1 MSDILN
7 DDLTEID
14 NLFGYKPQP
23 KQNPKNGDVSDLL
36 ERMRGGVF
44 QQESGGN
51 YQVKPNARTGAT
63 GGFQVMPENIPVW
76 TKKYLGKSLTRDQF
90 ERDPQAQEAVFTGE
104 MGKYLQKA
112 REKAPDDDTA
122 LRMAAAAWYGGE
134 GAMNRY
140 DDPKRFRPD
149 EPSFREYTTSV
160 LKRSGKPAQP
170 VDLSATDS
178 LFSDSTD
185 DLSDIDNLFG
195 YNPQADTV
203 PMEQKGLMSPADVG
217 KQPVTPTFPS
227 QMPSNLGGSTAQATP
242 PMPERPETLEMQRMA
257 AHDPVS
263 TRAAVLYTP
272 GSPLT
277 PIAKGEVDVPLKDGS
292 ILRANI
298 DKFNQFLQANGPTA
312 YNDLKAGN
320 LDFSSLIGGKAQ
332 PTNDTANKTAV
343 ITRDQNGTEL
353 VASSVETPDAIET
366 EAAMQKAQF
375 PNIPTTT
382 EVVHSNDV
390 VNGRVP
396 LDNQAQRQQ
405 VMSKVALGKDP
416 TEVLLDQQAPLQ
428 PKTPQ
433 FADLRNNSTQNQ
445 ERQYTTGE
453 PRILDDVPDQQQ
465 PSEPQRR
472 VGAIENDDQAVA
484 DTVTVSKGTPQQQA
498 REALAQLAPK
508 YGFDPNEVLK
518 ANPDLNIDSNGEAGK
533 VDVTYGDIRRFTG
546 NSADYDQARA
556 EQRTE
561 MPRLDLSLRRPQR
574 LPDER
579 EAEKALEDRIKE
591 TSYSIQQK
599 ALEHF
604 SNPVNLTPFGVF
616 NAPSIFNDPSD
627 AWVQEEKQRLLK
639 ENDGSYSKAYDAEKD
654 YQEMSAAEFVPR
666 MMFQTAR
673 SFTKNLISGT
683 GKSLIV
689 GSQLLEDSPLNPVN
703 KLLPDDAKIGLR
715 NVGNYADLV
724 TRLVSSRD
732 SATALKEM
740 KWAKGTDDIDKQQA
754 FQALQEFD
762 KAVGDDPVLKGR
774 FFGGLADAGGSAL
787 AFIALGAAM
796 PSLRLGKFAMGRMAL
811 NKGLGRTAAK
821 LAMKAGELPLESA
834 VSGGMQ
840 ALGTGYEEG
849 KNAGL
854 SEADARNY
862 GIMQGLIGTSEMI
875 GAGGELVDA
884 IKTPALRGRLALG
897 ILEAGKKIAKAGAK
911 EAPEEFFQEVFQTSS
926 GNAVLE
932 YLKDNEPDTFQKVK
946 NALNKLPK
954 QVAKAAANEGIIAL
968 VTGGV
973 MGGAG
978 KAAQILSEQGQDVA
992 DSPQEKEPNY
1002 NQSITGDSN
1011 LVEKDQI
1018 KPDAG
1023 LQLNKNPEQASP
1035 VEPISNPETG
1045 LQSNKKPKRLTVKDP
1060 VEPGTVVEVDGR
1072 GEAVIVQDNGKNVVI
1087 DHTPKPGKN
1096 GETTYTGRATVRKD
1110 KVTVTD
1116 EKTPTIQPQSAP
1128 MAEKPLVQ
1136 DQAPDVP
1143 TSSEQITKPAGKTDS
1158 PTATAAEEPQVIATE
1173 SGRKTASQSEE
1184 VAPEPKRPALKVQSI
1199 QLTPREKA
1207 KAEEAAPVHKFSST
1221 QVNLPTPA
1229 ANAVLKT
1236 SKKLIPDAELY
1247 TDPEDA
1253 SYGREET
1260 PHVTVKYGLHT
1271 EDAEEVRKL
1280 LANEKPFKAKLGK
1293 ISIFES
1299 EDKPYDVVKAEIES
1313 PELHRLNKLIA
1324 DNTEVTDTFP
1334 TYVPHVTLAYVKKG
1348 EGAKYVGNK
1357 DLAGREVDMNS
1368 IVFSSKNG
1376 ETVDIPLGVG
1386 NTDTVAETAS
1396 SEVEKPEQ
1404 PAKTPKV
1411 KPMAS
1416 FMADE
1421 TAAKLIRS
1429 IGEEGLDDGPMG
1441 KNLLDEIKNIGKN
1454 YGLSEKE
1461 VEGVV
1466 QRARDNKQRR
1476 DNERKTQDIIVR
1488 EPRRPKGQVA
1498 EGSST
1503 TILTPETGKSYDA
1516 KYVIREASDVF
1527 SSHDPITFQPNADY
1541 DFVNDRHYDK
1551 EEQYQKQVIDR
1562 SKAFKPQ
1569 YFVTDSPTAAD
1580 GPPVIDS
1587 EGNVLGGNSR
1597 TMILKRIYQ
1606 DENSSARTAYI
1617 LALKQKAKQFGV
1629 SPSAIDSIQHPVLV
1643 REISDESIN
1652 KQHAITELNET
1663 STTELTTKEQAV
1675 ADAGKLSDDAVDHI
1689 TAKIEVTGPD
1699 ASLVQALDQHGVS
1712 LVNYLIDEKVF
1723 SPGERNTLLDD
1734 GKITEDGKR
1743 RIERLL
1749 LGKVF
1754 SDLGQMENASP
1765 STRNTIVRIISPLMK
1780 VNADPEWNILPDVQE
1795 GIELLNEAK
1804 AAGQGDHIDTFA
1816 NNRNF
1821 LRPQGWTPQ
1830 AVGIAKTLGSGLRR
1844 ATQQFKQYAE
1854 DMRLAKYGSGA
1865 MFDMGAKSQ
1874 AEAYGDAFGVVPGE
1888 REAVPQKTDEVRD
1901 VEKNVQSTVNPD
1913 NERPVKG
1920 GKYVD
1925 KESGTAIWII
1935 DPQSK
1940 QNNGGITYSHRG
1952 PDATDS
1958 EATGVISPDAFNRR
1972 YKQADQEA
1980 VAEATTK
1987 PPTKPFARDDRRYQ
2001 QLLDVGRREGIEA
2014 VRKVIDEQLGG
2025 EGLEYIN
2032 EIRQQLDKEEAAK
2045 PKETTITHNGLTI
2058 VSDPLSEKAIG
2069 KRLFDL
2075 QAKNIKAVTDDIQ
2088 KWVDRYVNEIP
2099 DGAKDIN
2106 SDNAKLLFDDYLA
2119 DPLANVQAVHEA
2131 SSIVAQFVLEQQL
2144 KALPKGSKVVAMAGG
2159 AASGKTNAAK
2169 DIIANVDLVYDS
2181 VMKNPEKNKNLI
2193 DKVLGYGHELQLVY
2207 VFMDIADAAK
2217 LGMARWVKHKRIVP
2231 IKVFANGH
2239 IAGAK
2244 AFVDSTY
2251 QYALD
2256 KGIEVQLLHNR
2267 FGQSL
2272 VGLSI
2277 DELADLAHTDVERA
2291 EKIVRDASYAE
2302 YESDREKY
2310 FDDRIPDA
2318 LEGGHVEKRD
2328 TNPLTFNAAND
2339 RRNQQGSES
2348 GGKGTRNNAGQ
2359 VKAPA
2364 KDPAKSA
2371 SDLFDEVLTDLYEE
2385 ETKTKPPTDGFDDI
2399 ASIMGFDDPPQMSAL
2414 EKEYPYY
2421 ETKYKQ
2427 LKPAFEKA
2435 LASIEAPDPRAQMD
2449 GFVRKLREKFTLDQV
2464 AQLKPYVVKFIEENP
2479 LQSQADE
2486 SITESDGTTT
2496 NIDQR
2501 SDVSADNVVGE
2512 PKSDRTG
2519 NEDAAGDMASGQ
2531 SDAAL
2536 ADGQKPNADTNASKP
2551 GNKPGPR
2558 SGSKSGT
2565 SKPSD
2570 SDIRD
2575 LAASGTTP
2583 ARSNFRITTELD
2595 FDKFSPKT
2603 RYRKNIDA
2611 LKLLQKLDE
2620 ENRLAT
2626 PEEQSVLAQYVGW
2639 GGLKQVFDP
2648 KNKQFATEYQ
2658 ELKDLLP
2665 ADEYKKARHSVLNA
2679 HFTSKPVV
2687 EAIWNAVDRLG
2698 FRRGSVLEP
2707 SMGSGNFFGLM
2718 PQAMRDDSALT
2729 GVELEPL
2736 TSKIAKHLYP
2746 NALIHGEKGFQEVYI
2761 APGSVDL
2768 AVGNP
2773 PFGDEKLFD
2782 KTSKELSKLRIH
2794 AYFFAKSID
2803 TLRPGG
2809 VLAMVVSKGFMD
2821 SKAPEAIEARE
2832 YIAKRAGLLG
2842 AIRLPNTAFKGNANT
2857 DVVTDIVFLQ
2867 KKGEGVEG
2875 QLADWGD
2882 IAYLED
2888 EKTKQPIPVNR
2899 YFANHPEMMLGT
2911 MTLEGSM
2918 YRANEPTLTPRPD
2931 QDLAADLAEAISKL
2945 PKDVFTNRTEEIT
2958 DRLTNA
2964 EQKSLD
2970 DYKEMRPYNLGVAKD
2985 GSIYQLVTDRNG
2997 ITFEEPIKASDGARD
3012 RIKAMIGIRQT
3023 VRQILAKE
3031 TDTRT
3036 TDEELKPL
3044 RDKLNKLYDRF
3055 YDKYGYINGDTN
3067 KRLFRTD
3074 ADFPLLASLEKDFD
3088 KGVSAAVAKRE
3099 GVEERAATAGKAD
3112 IFTKR
3117 TVSPVKPITSVT
3129 NANDALIAS
3138 LNQRGRLDL
3147 EYMSDLYSKPADEI
3161 IKELGDHVYNDPTK
3175 DAWVTSD
3182 EYLSGDVKTKLEEA
3196 KNKALEDGA
3205 YQRNVEAL
3213 EKVIPADIAP
3223 VDIFVKFGSPWVPQD
3238 VYRKFIEELLDG
3250 EFYGSYSQALGK
3262 FTNVR
3267 ITSRNQTK
3275 NQQTWGTE
3283 KMTATSIAKGLLSN
3297 KFPVVKMIKKDE
3309 NGRPVYNENNDPV
3322 WVTDEEETAAAQG
3335 KAEAILEE
3343 FADWIWKEQ
3352 GRRQTIAA
3360 LYNERFNRRVTRKY
3374 DGSHL
3379 ELPGLSRAMNLR
3391 PHILNFI
3398 YRTLQSGK
3406 ALADHVV
3413 GAGKTPT
3420 AIATAME
3427 MRRLGMA
3434 KKPMFTVPNHLV
3446 EQWGAEFKKF
3456 YPGANVLAATKKD
3469 FEKANRQKLF
3479 AKIATGDWDAVVVA
3493 HSSFTKIKVPKE
3505 VEIDFIQEQI
3515 DEMNA
3520 AIEEARANAGKKDR
3534 SVRDM
3539 EKTIVSLQNKMDRLN
3554 AIERDDML
3562 DFAEM
3567 GVDALFV
3574 DEAHEYKNLFFTTQK
3589 QGVGSLGDPTGSQKA
3604 FDMFMKTQM
3613 VLRKNNDRNLIF
3625 LTGTPVSNSL
3635 SEIFHMQRYLQRE
3648 TLRAHGIN
3656 SFDSWANTFGQ
3667 DTQDWELDASGKF
3680 KQKLRFVKF
3689 SNLPELRQ
3697 LWNEVADTITNK
3709 DIKEAAIARGEKFP
3723 IPKVNHIK
3731 VIAERSPQQAAYI
3744 GIPQPKLDSNG
3755 EPLIDEETGAA
3766 IEDYKPGTIIYRMD
3780 HWKEI
3785 QKNDPKE
3792 NVLRITTNA
3801 RQAGLDIRLID
3812 ENAPDFENGKINR
3825 AVDAIFKEYQD
3836 NDYRKGT
3843 QLVFLDLSTPKS
3855 AKKKAPTTLREG
3867 LEKLGIDPD
3876 SIMTETSVS
3885 RTVDFTKLPP
3895 NITDQQR
3902 ERLYRL
3908 NDLEQEAKKAKRAQD
3923 EDEIRDA
3930 TLEDQEVDID
3940 VALAAKSNFSAYDD
3954 MRDKL
3959 IAKGMKPEQIA
3970 FIHDYNT
3977 DLQKAALFAKVNR
3990 GDIRVLFGSTK
4001 KMGAGTNVQKKLVAL
4016 HNIDAPWKPSDLE
4029 QRNGR
4034 IERQGNEFWDDDFTV
4049 NIYDYATE
4057 KTYDARMW
4065 EINEQKGL
4073 AIDRFKSGEDREVED
4088 ISPESANAAEM
4099 KASATGD
4106 PRILESITLKS
4117 DIKKLDAQKKIF
4129 DRGKHDLES
4138 RIQEYESGTTREQ
4151 LRLGLFDKAIK
4162 LADAN
4167 PITEDTVVTIDGKD
4181 YKLTDISGEKPDA
4194 EQREAAARA
4203 VAKVFLTA
4211 AKLEK
4216 QQALGKFRGFD
4227 LSFETNAAGAGYLT
4241 LSANGQSF
4249 AESSFSSDKVV
4260 APDFT
4265 GVLTRIQNLVAKL
4278 SDLKAQAERDV
4289 QKVKSEYETA
4299 KEQLDKP
4306 FAKAAELETMK
4317 ERHKVL
4323 LEELRAKRTNKPKA
4337 VKVEEPTLKS
4347 GVSTDQTDTPQFKK
4361 WFKDSKVVDESGKPL
4376 VVYHGTG
4383 ADFDIFDTRPRGR
4396 GLFVDGAYFT
4406 RDESRVDNEY
4416 NYGRKVAAYLSIKNP
4431 YYYNQYNVY
4440 DENGRQIPVD
4450 EQRAWME
4457 SQGYDGAIIDDEFVA
4472 FKPEQIKSAIGNN
4485 GNFDENNPSILKSGL
4500 SRKLDTAD
4508 VLESERMTVEEM
4520 KDLAYAPFDD
4530 LIDGRAKVDVVN
4542 GNISANAASH
4552 EIYRRALEYVR
4563 VKAGRTRIGAKQFED
4578 LFTGVF
4584 MRPNEVRDI
4593 ITGLEEKRDEAK
4605 QLGYTPAEV
4614 QVFDDH
4620 INALKE
4626 SAEAGQGTAVIY
4638 ILDRALPH
4646 ELFHRADYMGA
4657 MDKALMQR
4665 HSKSAAKALD
4675 EHRVTSI
4682 LAAKHFAKFNQFSQL
4697 SDSMRRAWIRSE
4709 IPPHLLELSEDQL
4722 REQYGI
4728 TPEMAADYM
4737 LKWFEGY
4744 VEKNGIESLDNF
4756 DKEEINV
4763 QTFLKQVKDEFSQ
4776 PAAVADGTV
4785 GETDES
4791 SPPVERK
4798 PEREKRGNDR
4808 SDGESPSVSLNPGEK
4823 LRRLP
4828 KTMRAAGLD
4837 AIDMAYEV
4845 YGDKTATDDAA
4856 RLLNDYGIE
4865 GSIKLLRDLPAAS
4878 QDAQHAILSF
4888 MLIRTLQDHANEIRA
4903 TDPATAL
4910 KHYELSLT
4918 LAREHAVKATGAGR
4932 FTRIP
4937 SVIGPTIEHLTYAV
4951 QGVIEDKYGEGKTLN
4966 DKEREKWEALGRELE
4981 AAHAKMTG
4989 LQKENRNQKAKI
5001 KRLEEAKEG
5010 KKPKKRS
5017 SSSQKS
5023 RAKLVQLVK
5032 DEKQSTVD
5040 ALRAKLRAR
5049 FNAEPAQMS
5058 AVPNAQF
5065 EQRPVMIEELLKRDA
5080 DLREYIQKENPDA
5093 GREVTE
5099 PVTIGIK
5106 SGGGVVIDGFKR
5118 IAQALSNGQ
5127 MTVLA
5132 YVQANEPSLYSAVAP
5147 DEDFPIDDFAEV
5159 GAMMLTDGLAGPDDY
5174 LPHDFEADMV
5184 AEFGDVVK
5192 PYFTEIYKKA
5202 WAKRNEWLDEIR
5214 YQQTKERIEAK
5225 YNDGNELEDWEI
5237 EEILGEQKAKAK
5249 RRRAIEA
5256 YHRMAAGGKPVNR
5269 NLADLKRIISELAP
5283 DTETAIGAALQA
5295 ERIGA
5300 DEMYARMKE
5309 MGITDGKAQREAIR
5323 NGKEILDQARIEL
5336 QAEKDAIANELLEAE
5351 KDLKTIGDLRWQAR
5365 NEMNKA
5371 QRSVNDEMRRI
5382 KTGEIKYRISQVV
5395 DVTNSM
5401 RTMMA
5406 SFDMSGALRQGG
5418 FFAFAKPELQ
5428 GKAFANMFNTWFS
5441 DKNYGRVIMEI
5452 EANPLFTLAQRSGI
5466 DFAIAGKGEDSSL
5479 MGEELYRG
5487 ESTIEKLPVL
5497 GKPISA
5503 LIVKPSERTYTSFL
5517 DTQRMVVFEALAK
5530 NLMDAGMTFEKNR
5543 PQFEQIG
5550 KFINVATGRGT
5561 VPNSAWGKII
5571 MNLPLFAPRYTL
5583 SRFQLI
5589 NMTLNPV
5596 AYYNMPAGTRAIV
5609 AKNAARF
5616 YGTTMGTLGLIA
5628 LFGSA
5633 LGLSVNFD
5641 DDDDDF
5647 LKITHGNTKYDIFA
5661 GALPVEKMLIKL
5673 IHSAYR
5679 TSLGT
5684 KNRVENEFFWD
5695 TAGAALRF
5703 GRGKLS
5709 PLGSL
5714 TVDALYGK
5722 DYPGNKTELTTEVA
5736 GIPVPGKAIYSRL
5749 IPLTIGDA
5757 IEAYKL
5763 DGGSGV
5769 AKSIPPLW
5777 FGVGVSTYK
5786 PKLER
5791 PETDAEKL
5799 AVKASYWHI
5808 NGESKKTR
5816 EQREI
5821 KNELVARSRRGE
5833 DVTAQVQKGIDEGY
5847 FNDFNKKEIFDAA
5860 KKSLLVDKV
5869 EGLRLEYV
5877 LAVYQIGTPAEK
5889 EVLLPILQGKVKRVK
5904 HELEPGIVKQLEE
5917 IGITKP
5923 VKAKKK

>member
-44 QQESGGN
+44 QQESSGN

-195 YNPQADTV
+195 YNPQAETV

-416 TEVLLDQQAPLQ
+416 TEVLLEQQAPLQ
-428 PKTPQ
+428 AKTPQ

-453 PRILDDVPDQQQ
+453 PRILDDVTDQQQ

-518 ANPDLNIDSNGEAGK
+518 ANPDLNITRNGEAGK

-604 SNPVNLTPFGVF
+604 SNPVNLTPFGAF

-627 AWVQEEKQRLLK
+627 AWVQEEKKRVLK
-639 ENDGSYSKAYDAEKD
+639 EASGSDDPKDWSYSKAWDKEKD

-754 FQALQEFD
+754 FQAMQEFD

-884 IKTPALRGRLALG
+884 IKTPALRGQLALG

-978 KAAQILSEQGQDVA
+978 KAAQILSEQGQESVPIIEGGTLTGTLTPESTPKTPDVGKIPEKSNI
-992 DSPQEKEPNY
+992 SPV
-1002 NQSITGDSN
+1002 DV
-1011 LVEKDQI
+1011 VE
-1018 KPDAG
+1018 KPDAID
-1023 LQLNKNPEQASP
+1023 
-1035 VEPISNPETG
+1035 ISTETAKTKG
-1045 LQSNKKPKRLTVKDP
+1045 NADISGNELSKEPKRLTVKDP

-1072 GEAVIVQDNGKNVVI
+1072 GEAVVVQDNGKNVVI

-1110 KVTVTD
+1110 KITVAEPLIQNTENPINTKSD

-1143 TSSEQITKPAGKTDS
+1143 TSSEQVTKPAGKTDS

-1184 VAPEPKRPALKVQSI
+1184 VAPVSRPPLKVQSI
-1199 QLTPREKA
+1199 QLKPREGNAQTDEKVFAQSLGEKA
-1207 KAEEAAPVHKFSST
+1207 KDSAKTGTVPIEESPIIAKEGKFSGSLEIPRAEMPQISGDDFTEFKDFAKAKGVEIKPEQVQAKTLKPTQRSYNPEHSAQLPEAALDKPLTVSSDNRVLDGHNRLVRLLENGERTVTINRLPLTAEKALSLMKEFPKTTYKLLSQVGKRAENAASSEVEKPAQPKAKLSNT
-1221 QVNLPTPA
+1221 QLQFPKDEIKPFEDFRATIDPADVAPKEDLPTYA
-1229 ANAVLKT
+1229 EDGLK
-1236 SKKLIPDAELY
+1236 ID
-1247 TDPEDA
+1247 
-1253 SYGREET
+1253 
-1260 PHVTVKYGLHT
+1260 PHVTVKYGIKT
-1271 EDAEEVRKL
+1271 NDAADVSNL
-1280 LANEKPFKAKLGK
+1280 FDGEKPITLTLGK
-1293 ISIFES
+1293 TAVFPGAE
-1299 EDKPYDVVKAEIES
+1299 KGPGYDVVIAEVDS
-1313 PELHRLNKLIA
+1313 PDLHRLNAKITDNA
-1324 DNTEVTDTFP
+1324 DVEP
-1334 TYVPHVTLAYVKKG
+1334 SAHPEYKPHVTLAYVKKG
-1348 EGAKYVGNK
+1348 LGEKY
-1357 DLAGREVDMNS
+1357 AGRTDFEGKKYTFD
-1368 IVFSSKNG
+1368 
-1376 ETVDIPLGVG
+1376 GV
-1386 NTDTVAETAS
+1386 T
-1396 SEVEKPEQ
+1396 
-1404 PAKTPKV
+1404 
-1411 KPMAS
+1411 
-1416 FMADE
+1416 
-1421 TAAKLIRS
+1421 
-1429 IGEEGLDDGPMG
+1429 
-1441 KNLLDEIKNIGKN
+1441 
-1454 YGLSEKE
+1454 
-1461 VEGVV
+1461 
-1466 QRARDNKQRR
+1466 
-1476 DNERKTQDIIVR
+1476 
-1488 EPRRPKGQVA
+1488 
-1498 EGSST
+1498 
-1503 TILTPETGKSYDA
+1503 
-1516 KYVIREASDVF
+1516 
-1527 SSHDPITFQPNADY
+1527 
-1541 DFVNDRHYDK
+1541 
-1551 EEQYQKQVIDR
+1551 
-1562 SKAFKPQ
+1562 
-1569 YFVTDSPTAAD
+1569 
-1580 GPPVIDS
+1580 
-1587 EGNVLGGNSR
+1587 
-1597 TMILKRIYQ
+1597 
-1606 DENSSARTAYI
+1606 
-1617 LALKQKAKQFGV
+1617 
-1629 SPSAIDSIQHPVLV
+1629 
-1643 REISDESIN
+1643 
-1652 KQHAITELNET
+1652 
-1663 STTELTTKEQAV
+1663 
-1675 ADAGKLSDDAVDHI
+1675 
-1689 TAKIEVTGPD
+1689 
-1699 ASLVQALDQHGVS
+1699 
-1712 LVNYLIDEKVF
+1712 F
-1723 SPGERNTLLDD
+1723 SPAD
-1734 GKITEDGKR
+1734 KS
-1743 RIERLL
+1743 
-1749 LGKVF
+1749 GKV
-1754 SDLGQMENASP
+1754 
-1765 STRNTIVRIISPLMK
+1765 
-1780 VNADPEWNILPDVQE
+1780 NI
-1795 GIELLNEAK
+1795 
-1804 AAGQGDHIDTFA
+1804 
-1816 NNRNF
+1816 
-1821 LRPQGWTPQ
+1821 
-1830 AVGIAKTLGSGLRR
+1830 
-1844 ATQQFKQYAE
+1844 
-1854 DMRLAKYGSGA
+1854 
-1865 MFDMGAKSQ
+1865 
-1874 AEAYGDAFGVVPGE
+1874 
-1888 REAVPQKTDEVRD
+1888 
-1901 VEKNVQSTVNPD
+1901 
-1913 NERPVKG
+1913 
-1920 GKYVD
+1920 
-1925 KESGTAIWII
+1925 
-1935 DPQSK
+1935 
-1940 QNNGGITYSHRG
+1940 
-1952 PDATDS
+1952 
-1958 EATGVISPDAFNRR
+1958 
-1972 YKQADQEA
+1972 
-1980 VAEATTK
+1980 
-1987 PPTKPFARDDRRYQ
+1987 PF
-2001 QLLDVGRREGIEA
+2001 
-2014 VRKVIDEQLGG
+2014 RKGG
-2025 EGLEYIN
+2025 EGLNRNNQDIIN
-2032 EIRQQLDKEEAAK
+2032 PIDTKAPQAEKVKQLRALIEENRPVVEGIAKKLADLGFSHTEIGPNNEKKAEAILGKANRPEIKAKKPWFDVEHIRDAYRFRAGFNSIEDLPKMAQVIKDAGVEFIKTDTEKFLKPGPWGWRPVALDLKMPNGQLVEFYASFPKMIDAQYSTDENHPVNNHDLFEKWRNATPEEIDAKFAEFVDDQEASKKRYQEAFDQTVADLGLTDPAALTASFTKAVRSLSSVTSAKSSSNSEAVATPRAQEEPSGERLIGTASTPKSLEPGITTAESSDRPTATNIKTPSKPSIPPTEPVKQEASLSASDKKRIAAIDKELLGLSGAMTNLLDAGFGVGEVMAEMKALREEKDKILGKGEPVDIPTAPPAK
-2045 PKETTITHNGLTI
+2045 PTTIK
-2058 VSDPLSEKAIG
+2058 E
-2069 KRLFDL
+2069 
-2075 QAKNIKAVTDDIQ
+2075 
-2088 KWVDRYVNEIP
+2088 
-2099 DGAKDIN
+2099 
-2106 SDNAKLLFDDYLA
+2106 
-2119 DPLANVQAVHEA
+2119 
-2131 SSIVAQFVLEQQL
+2131 
-2144 KALPKGSKVVAMAGG
+2144 
-2159 AASGKTNAAK
+2159 
-2169 DIIANVDLVYDS
+2169 
-2181 VMKNPEKNKNLI
+2181 
-2193 DKVLGYGHELQLVY
+2193 
-2207 VFMDIADAAK
+2207 IADASPNISIVKPANQK
-2217 LGMARWVKHKRIVP
+2217 AQSDKKPAAPVLSENEIQDAALDIISELYDETPVKHNDKNNKIS
-2231 IKVFANGH
+2231 
-2239 IAGAK
+2239 
-2244 AFVDSTY
+2244 D
-2251 QYALD
+2251 AL
-2256 KGIEVQLLHNR
+2256 
-2267 FGQSL
+2267 S
-2272 VGLSI
+2272 GLSDI
-2277 DELADLAHTDVERA
+2277 FGDDITLKSAISTRPEFDED
-2291 EKIVRDASYAE
+2291 
-2302 YESDREKY
+2302 KY
-2310 FDDRIPDA
+2310 
-2318 LEGGHVEKRD
+2318 
-2328 TNPLTFNAAND
+2328 
-2339 RRNQQGSES
+2339 
-2348 GGKGTRNNAGQ
+2348 
-2359 VKAPA
+2359 
-2364 KDPAKSA
+2364 AKS
-2371 SDLFDEVLTDLYEE
+2371 
-2385 ETKTKPPTDGFDDI
+2385 
-2399 ASIMGFDDPPQMSAL
+2399 
-2414 EKEYPYY
+2414 
-2421 ETKYKQ
+2421 
-2427 LKPAFEKA
+2427 KA
-2435 LASIEAPDPRAQMD
+2435 LLDTIVTEIGNLSGDVHNDLMAIITTLKQDH
-2449 GFVRKLREKFTLDQV
+2449 KLSREG
-2464 AQLKPYVVKFIEENP
+2464 VVKLVPYIARFLSDQQKA
-2479 LQSQADE
+2479 LQSAADE
-2486 SITESDGTTT
+2486 SIKEVEDGSKRPNQTSETPETTGEISDSPRSESPELLENADSGLSQEPGASSTEPGT
-2496 NIDQR
+2496 DQTGSVL
-2501 SDVSADNVVGE
+2501 SDVQRPDRPGDE
-2512 PKSDRTG
+2512 PAGSETDGGKSD
-2519 NEDAAGDMASGQ
+2519 D
-2531 SDAAL
+2531 L
-2536 ADGQKPNADTNASKP
+2536 PASKP
-2551 GNKPGPR
+2551 GKR
-2558 SGSKSGT
+2558 KSGK
-2565 SKPSD
+2565 SKTGD
-2570 SDIRD
+2570 AGRVV
-2575 LAASGTTP
+2575 GTTGNYYVNDIESF
-2583 ARSNFRITTELD
+2583 AAGGLKTKFRNNVAAIETL
-2595 FDKFSPKT
+2595 
-2603 RYRKNIDA
+2603 RKIQA
-2611 LKLLQKLDE
+2611 E
-2620 ENRLAT
+2620 GRATAT
-2626 PEEQSVLAQYVGW
+2626 PEEQATLAKYIGW
-2639 GGLKQVFDP
+2639 G
-2648 KNKQFATEYQ
+2648 QFPALFNTYNDKGEMWAKEREQ
-2658 ELKDLLP
+2658 LLSLISKEEFES
-2665 ADEYKKARHSVLNA
+2665 ASASTKNA
-2679 HFTSKPVV
+2679 HYTAPQVV
-2687 EAIWNAVDRLG
+2687 RTVWDIVERLG
-2698 FRRGSVLEP
+2698 FKGGNVLET
-2707 SMGSGNFFGLM
+2707 SLGIGNFLYLM
-2718 PQAMRDDSALT
+2718 PNTLRGTSRVTGIELDTLT
-2729 GVELEPL
+2729 AQ
-2736 TSKIAKHLYP
+2736 IAKLLFPSYDIRQMGYQEFRP
-2746 NALIHGEKGFQEVYI
+2746 PKGFY
-2761 APGSVDL
+2761 DL
-2768 AVGNP
+2768 AISNV
-2773 PFGDEKLFD
+2773 PFGSYQVND
-2782 KTSKELSKLRIH
+2782 SKMPHFLKNRIH
-2794 AYFFAKSID
+2794 NYFFAKAVEDVRPGGLVAFITSTGTMSSEDVLKHLAGKADLVTAIRFPADTFLKEAGTSVVTDLVILRVKNPRAAQLALDDVNMYEKIVEDD
-2803 TLRPGG
+2803 TLRIKDINAQIKELPKEDDGRGKLQLQLANLELHRQEVADKLAAARKRLEEAERFAKSNWTDMTTVADPGG
-2809 VLAMVVSKGFMD
+2809 G
-2821 SKAPEAIEARE
+2821 EAIPINKYYVENPKNLLGELNRSGTMYRGDSVNLSRTPDFEDKLAAAIAKMPKDVVLERESELAEQPKLEAAPDSMRQGSLAVKDGKIVSREGSFLVERPMPQKQIKNVIQVLKVRDALNATAEAERTGRKADAEELRKELNAEYDAYVKEFGTLHENRKAFEVDPDHYRLLALENYDKKTRKVTGKADVFTKPTVSALERATKATTYSDALNIVLNQSGFVDVKEIGSLMGVNPDEAGAELLKQGLAYNDPRDGWTVKDLYLSGEVRRKLREARE
-2832 YIAKRAGLLG
+2832 AAILDPEFEPNVAALEAVQPEDLPYRKIEPTIGAAWIPAEDIKQFMADAMTEAGQDADPSDFEVVKLATGDWIVNIKREALRKSAVSTNVLGTEDRNFSDIIAASIRDTPITIRRSSGTGANKTSYVDRKASSNANRKVKDIRTKFKRWVWADDARRERLHRAFNDTYNDTIETKWNGDHMTFPGMNPLWVPRLYSHIKHAVYRLVTQGRLLAAHEVGTGKTNVMIASAMELRRLKLAKKPAIVCLNANVEQVAETARELYPG
-2842 AIRLPNTAFKGNANT
+2842 ARVLAAFQGMDAETRKQTSTRIMSGDWDIVVLTHENLGKIPMSKARQMAFINEELQYLRDQVRAAEEASEEESSSSYYSRRKSKKSDNRVVKALEAKIANREAKLKELFDKPKDDAITFEETGIDFLMVDEAHAFKNLDIYTTREGTKGIPSSDAQRAMNMFLLTRYLTETHNNRGVAFFTGTPISNTTAEAFNMMRYLMYNDLKARGIHHFDSWAANYGENMT
-2857 DVVTDIVFLQ
+2857 VQEMTATGEYKAVSAFRRFKNLETLSSLMQTVMDVVWADDVGDIVRPKRVDKIIATPMSDAQKAYQLQ
-2867 KKGEGVEG
+2867 LVARAEALKTMTQAERKEKG
-2875 QLADWGD
+2875 ADNW
-2882 IAYLED
+2882 LS
-2888 EKTKQPIPVNR
+2888 
-2899 YFANHPEMMLGT
+2899 LGT
-2911 MTLEGSM
+2911 DAKKMAIDMRLVDPYATDDPNSKTNVMVNKILELHKQRPDQVQLIFSDVGVNGTKVNPKFSL
-2918 YRANEPTLTPRPD
+2918 YKDIIDKLVDGGIPRNKIIDFSKFTSGKKANEEEDTGDSPGKEEAMRRLNAGEALIAIGSSQKLGTGVNVQKNVMAMHKLDVKQRPD
-2931 QDLAADLAEAISKL
+2931 QDEQETGRGHRGGNSNSEVELYRYTTQDSFDMHFYDRLQQKKGFIDQLLRGDVAGEFIDSIDDSLDYNTVVAVTASNPLIKERIDVIKELRELEDDYEGFQENNLRLRDRLARTKRSIQSLERDLQDLIEDREAAVKQKDNKTVTIDGYGDFEIEPIAEVRAREAEADEIRKDVIFGWGEIKTDQDEKDVREETARRLDALKPLNFEKAAKAITNRMRQIKSSFNNYNERSRVLYRNDGRVDLGTMFGFPLVARFQPVKDSQEVTSKVMLELPSGPAEIRLTSPIRAALDILHFTRNQKNERYQKDIDRLNAEIPRLEAGGKETFDQLPKLEELRKKLTRIEIELGGENIVPEGYQSVEARMKDLADPDQMKDLIEKEEPELMIGSIGEAGKFVTNGNFVIFGDKLPEATEPVRERSLDGVLRNFKVGRDLLAKEKNNPAAFIHPVVVETDTDKMIFDDKRQVPVARVAQLLQAYPDAEFLPLFPNSATRTVYVINDGELVGAFSMDAQPAVVGEDLIPAIRKAKFMAEGKRDRKMKPFKPLAEAIENSK
-2945 PKDVFTNRTEEIT
+2945 
-2958 DRLTNA
+2958 A
-2964 EQKSLD
+2964 ET
-2970 DYKEMRPYNLGVAKD
+2970 A
-2985 GSIYQLVTDRNG
+2985 
-2997 ITFEEPIKASDGARD
+2997 AS
-3012 RIKAMIGIRQT
+3012 AMT
-3023 VRQILAKE
+3023 
-3031 TDTRT
+3031 
-3036 TDEELKPL
+3036 
-3044 RDKLNKLYDRF
+3044 
-3055 YDKYGYINGDTN
+3055 
-3067 KRLFRTD
+3067 
-3074 ADFPLLASLEKDFD
+3074 
-3088 KGVSAAVAKRE
+3088 AAVA
-3099 GVEERAATAGKAD
+3099 
-3112 IFTKR
+3112 
-3117 TVSPVKPITSVT
+3117 
-3129 NANDALIAS
+3129 
-3138 LNQRGRLDL
+3138 
-3147 EYMSDLYSKPADEI
+3147 
-3161 IKELGDHVYNDPTK
+3161 
-3175 DAWVTSD
+3175 
-3182 EYLSGDVKTKLEEA
+3182 
-3196 KNKALEDGA
+3196 
-3205 YQRNVEAL
+3205 
-3213 EKVIPADIAP
+3213 
-3223 VDIFVKFGSPWVPQD
+3223 
-3238 VYRKFIEELLDG
+3238 
-3250 EFYGSYSQALGK
+3250 
-3262 FTNVR
+3262 
-3267 ITSRNQTK
+3267 
-3275 NQQTWGTE
+3275 
-3283 KMTATSIAKGLLSN
+3283 
-3297 KFPVVKMIKKDE
+3297 
-3309 NGRPVYNENNDPV
+3309 
-3322 WVTDEEETAAAQG
+3322 
-3335 KAEAILEE
+3335 
-3343 FADWIWKEQ
+3343 
-3352 GRRQTIAA
+3352 
-3360 LYNERFNRRVTRKY
+3360 NR
-3374 DGSHL
+3374 
-3379 ELPGLSRAMNLR
+3379 
-3391 PHILNFI
+3391 
-3398 YRTLQSGK
+3398 
-3406 ALADHVV
+3406 
-3413 GAGKTPT
+3413 
-3420 AIATAME
+3420 
-3427 MRRLGMA
+3427 
-3434 KKPMFTVPNHLV
+3434 
-3446 EQWGAEFKKF
+3446 
-3456 YPGANVLAATKKD
+3456 
-3469 FEKANRQKLF
+3469 
-3479 AKIATGDWDAVVVA
+3479 
-3493 HSSFTKIKVPKE
+3493 
-3505 VEIDFIQEQI
+3505 
-3515 DEMNA
+3515 
-3520 AIEEARANAGKKDR
+3520 
-3534 SVRDM
+3534 
-3539 EKTIVSLQNKMDRLN
+3539 
-3554 AIERDDML
+3554 
-3562 DFAEM
+3562 
-3567 GVDALFV
+3567 
-3574 DEAHEYKNLFFTTQK
+3574 
-3589 QGVGSLGDPTGSQKA
+3589 
-3604 FDMFMKTQM
+3604 
-3613 VLRKNNDRNLIF
+3613 
-3625 LTGTPVSNSL
+3625 
-3635 SEIFHMQRYLQRE
+3635 
-3648 TLRAHGIN
+3648 
-3656 SFDSWANTFGQ
+3656 
-3667 DTQDWELDASGKF
+3667 
-3680 KQKLRFVKF
+3680 
-3689 SNLPELRQ
+3689 
-3697 LWNEVADTITNK
+3697 
-3709 DIKEAAIARGEKFP
+3709 
-3723 IPKVNHIK
+3723 
-3731 VIAERSPQQAAYI
+3731 
-3744 GIPQPKLDSNG
+3744 
-3755 EPLIDEETGAA
+3755 
-3766 IEDYKPGTIIYRMD
+3766 
-3780 HWKEI
+3780 
-3785 QKNDPKE
+3785 
-3792 NVLRITTNA
+3792 
-3801 RQAGLDIRLID
+3801 
-3812 ENAPDFENGKINR
+3812 
-3825 AVDAIFKEYQD
+3825 
-3836 NDYRKGT
+3836 
-3843 QLVFLDLSTPKS
+3843 
-3855 AKKKAPTTLREG
+3855 
-3867 LEKLGIDPD
+3867 
-3876 SIMTETSVS
+3876 
-3885 RTVDFTKLPP
+3885 
-3895 NITDQQR
+3895 
-3902 ERLYRL
+3902 
-3908 NDLEQEAKKAKRAQD
+3908 
-3923 EDEIRDA
+3923 
-3930 TLEDQEVDID
+3930 
-3940 VALAAKSNFSAYDD
+3940 
-3954 MRDKL
+3954 
-3959 IAKGMKPEQIA
+3959 
-3970 FIHDYNT
+3970 
-3977 DLQKAALFAKVNR
+3977 
-3990 GDIRVLFGSTK
+3990 
-4001 KMGAGTNVQKKLVAL
+4001 
-4016 HNIDAPWKPSDLE
+4016 
-4029 QRNGR
+4029 
-4034 IERQGNEFWDDDFTV
+4034 
-4049 NIYDYATE
+4049 
-4057 KTYDARMW
+4057 
-4065 EINEQKGL
+4065 
-4073 AIDRFKSGEDREVED
+4073 
-4088 ISPESANAAEM
+4088 
-4099 KASATGD
+4099 
-4106 PRILESITLKS
+4106 
-4117 DIKKLDAQKKIF
+4117 
-4129 DRGKHDLES
+4129 
-4138 RIQEYESGTTREQ
+4138 TTRQ
-4151 LRLGLFDKAIK
+4151 
-4162 LADAN
+4162 
-4167 PITEDTVVTIDGKD
+4167 
-4181 YKLTDISGEKPDA
+4181 
-4194 EQREAAARA
+4194 
-4203 VAKVFLTA
+4203 
-4211 AKLEK
+4211 
-4216 QQALGKFRGFD
+4216 
-4227 LSFETNAAGAGYLT
+4227 
-4241 LSANGQSF
+4241 
-4249 AESSFSSDKVV
+4249 
-4260 APDFT
+4260 
-4265 GVLTRIQNLVAKL
+4265 
-4278 SDLKAQAERDV
+4278 
-4289 QKVKSEYETA
+4289 
-4299 KEQLDKP
+4299 
-4306 FAKAAELETMK
+4306 
-4317 ERHKVL
+4317 
-4323 LEELRAKRTNKPKA
+4323 
-4337 VKVEEPTLKS
+4337 VEEPTLKS
-4347 GVSTDQTDTPQFKK
+4347 GVSTDQTETESFKK
-4361 WFKDSKVVDESGKPL
+4361 WFKDGGFRDENSRPAVL
-4376 VVYHGTG
+4376 YHGTD
-4383 ADFDIFDTRPRGR
+4383 ATFDDFKLGE
-4396 GLFVDGAYFT
+4396 DG
-4406 RDESRVDNEY
+4406 
-4416 NYGRKVAAYLSIKNP
+4416 KIYLTDSTQKASLYAGVSPNDKPGIDRLISGG
-4431 YYYNQYNVY
+4431 NV
-4440 DENGRQIPVD
+4440 IPVFARNVKQVD
-4450 EQRAWME
+4450 RGIYVVT
-4457 SQGYDGAIIDDEFVA
+4457 STSD
-4472 FKPEQIKSAIGNN
+4472 IKSAIGNN
-4485 GNFDENNPSILKSGL
+4485 GNFDENDPNILKSGL

-4530 LIDGRAKVDVVN
+4530 LIDGRAKVDVIN

-4665 HSKSAAKALD
+4665 HSKGAAKALD

-4951 QGVIEDKYGEGKTLN
+4951 QGVIEDKYGEGRTLN
-4966 DKEREKWEALGRELE
+4966 DSEREKWEALGRELE

-5010 KKPKKRS
+5010 KKPKRRS

-5295 ERIGA
+5295 ERLGA

-5382 KTGEIKYRISQVV
+5382 KTGEFWYRTGQVI

-5497 GKPISA
+5497 GKPISE
-5503 LIVKPSERTYTSFL
+5503 LIIKPSERTYTSFL
-5517 DTQRMVVFEALAK
+5517 DTQRMSVFEGLAK

-5616 YGTTMGTLGLIA
+5616 YGTTMGTLGFIA

-5679 TSLGT
+5679 TSLSTGDRLP
-5684 KNRVENEFFWD
+5684 KEFASD
-5695 TAGAALRF
+5695 TWNALLRF

-5714 TVDALYGK
+5714 AVDALSGK
-5722 DYPGNKTELTTEVA
+5722 DYTGNKTELTTNV
-5736 GIPVPGKAIYSRL
+5736 GGVPLPGKAIYSRL

-5757 IEAYKL
+5757 VEAYKL
-5763 DGGSGV
+5763 DGGVGI
-5769 AKSIPPLW
+5769 AKSAPPLW

-5786 PKLER
+5786 PRLER
-5791 PETDAEKL
+5791 PETEAEKL
-5799 AVKASYWHI
+5799 AVKAAGWDF
-5808 NGESKKTR
+5808 NGESKLNK
-5816 EQREI
+5816 EQREL

-5833 DVTAQVQKGIDEGY
+5833 DVSAEIEKGIADGY
-5847 FNDFNKKEIFDAA
+5847 FTKRHKDEILSAA

-5869 EGLRLEYV
+5869 ESLRVEYV
-5877 LAVYQIGTPAEK
+5877 EQIYNLATPAEK
-5889 EVLLPILQGKVKRVK
+5889 EILLPILKKKLNNVKR
-5904 HELEPGIVKQLEE
+5904 ELDPAVLKRLEE
-5917 IGITKP
+5917 IGVTKET
-5923 VKAKKK
+5923 KGKNR

>member
-23 KQNPKNGDVSDLL
+23 KPAQSPKDVSDLL

-63 GGFQVMPENIPVW
+63 GGFQVMPDNIPSW
-76 TKKYLGKSLTRDQF
+76 TEKHYGRRLTRDEF
-90 ERDPQAQEAVFTGE
+90 ERNPKAQDAVFTGE

-134 GAMNRY
+134 KAMNRY

-160 LKRSGKPAQP
+160 LKRSGKPSPP
-170 VDLSATDS
+170 VDLSATDQ
-178 LFSDSTD
+178 LFDSGATD
-185 DLSDIDNLFG
+185 DLTDIDNLFG
-195 YNPQADTV
+195 YNPQAETV

-217 KQPVTPTFPS
+217 RQPVSPTIPS
-227 QMPSNLGGSTAQATP
+227 QMPSNLAGSTAQATP

-298 DKFNQFLQANGPTA
+298 EKFNQFLQANGPSA

-343 ITRDQNGTEL
+343 ITRDQNGIEL

-396 LDNQAQRQQ
+396 LDNQEQRQQ
-405 VMSKVALGKDP
+405 VMYKAGLGKDP
-416 TEVLLDQQAPLQ
+416 SEVLLDQQAPTQ
-428 PKTPQ
+428 AKTPQ
-433 FADLRNNSTQNQ
+433 FADLRNNSSQNQ

-453 PRILDDVPDQQQ
+453 PRVLDDEQPVADQ
-465 PSEPQRR
+465 RKI
-472 VGAIENDDQAVA
+472 GAVENDDQAVA
-484 DTVTVSKGTPQQQA
+484 ETITVSKGTPQQQA
-498 REALAQLAPK
+498 REALTQLSAK
-508 YGFDPNEVLK
+508 YGFDPEAVLA
-518 ANPDLNIDSNGEAGK
+518 ANKDLRITRNGEAGN

-546 NSADYDQARA
+546 NSTDYDQARA

-561 MPRLDLSLRRPQR
+561 QPRLDLSLRRPQR
-574 LPDER
+574 IPDEK

-604 SNPVNLTPFGVF
+604 SNPINLTPLGVF
-616 NAPSIFNDPSD
+616 NAPSMFNDPSD
-627 AWVQEEKQRLLK
+627 EWVQQEKKRLLA
-639 ENDGSYSKAYDAEKD
+639 ENDNSYSKAYDAEKD
-654 YQEMSAAEFVPR
+654 YQEMSAPEFTAR
-666 MMFQTAR
+666 MVGQTAR
-673 SFTKNLISGT
+673 SFTKNLIGGT
-683 GKSLIV
+683 AKSLIV
-689 GSQLLEDSPLNPVN
+689 GSQMLEDSYLNPVN

-715 NVGNYADLV
+715 NVGNYADFV

-732 SATALKEM
+732 AATALKET

-754 FQALQEFD
+754 FQATQEFD
-762 KAVGDDPVLKGR
+762 KAIGDDPVLKGR
-774 FFGGLADAGGSAL
+774 FFGGLADATGSAL

-796 PSLRLGKFAMGRMAL
+796 PSMRLGSFALGRAAL
-811 NKGLGRTAAK
+811 RKGLGETAAK
-821 LAMKAGELPLESA
+821 LAMKAGELPLESGI
-834 VSGGMQ
+834 SGGMQ
-840 ALGTGYEEG
+840 ALGSGYEEG
-849 KNAGL
+849 KNNGL
-854 SEADARNY
+854 SEADAQTY
-862 GIMQGLIGTSEMI
+862 GVMQGLIGTSEMI
-875 GAGGELVDA
+875 GAGGEIADL
-884 IKTPALRGRLALG
+884 IKNPALRGRFAVAL
-897 ILEAGKKIAKAGAK
+897 LEAGKKVAKSAK
-911 EAPEEFFQEVFQTSS
+911 EEATEEFFQEVFQTSS

-932 YLKDNEPDTFQKVK
+932 YLKDNEPSTFEKVK
-946 NALNKLPK
+946 NALNRLPK
-954 QVAKAAANEGIIAL
+954 QIAKAASNEGIIAL
-968 VTGGV
+968 ATGGM
-973 MGGAG
+973 MGGVG
-978 KAAQILSEQGQDVA
+978 KAGQILSEAKTGQFSAPEMTDKTDLNSNSSEIEGIKTDVFAKPQNVDISEPNVDVA
-992 DSPQEKEPNY
+992 D
-1002 NQSITGDSN
+1002 T
-1011 LVEKDQI
+1011 
-1018 KPDAG
+1018 
-1023 LQLNKNPEQASP
+1023 
-1035 VEPISNPETG
+1035 
-1045 LQSNKKPKRLTVKDP
+1045 PKRLTVKDA
-1060 VEPGTVVEVDGR
+1060 VEPGTPVTVDGR

-1116 EKTPTIQPQSAP
+1116 EKTPTIQSQSAP
-1128 MAEKPLVQ
+1128 VAEKPLVQ

-1143 TSSEQITKPAGKTDS
+1143 PSSEQVTKPAGKTDS

-1184 VAPEPKRPALKVQSI
+1184 VAPEPKRPFGKVQSI
-1199 QLTPREKA
+1199 QLAPRKGDAQSDEKVFAQSLDEKEKDTAKNVPIEDNPIIAKEGKFSGSLEIPRAEMPQISGDDFTEFKNFAKEKGVEIKPEQVQAKTLKPTQRSYNPEHSASLPEEALDKPLTVSSDNRVLDGHNRLVRLLENGERTVTINRLPLTAEKA
-1207 KAEEAAPVHKFSST
+1207 LSLMKEFPKT
-1221 QVNLPTPA
+1221 TYKLLNQVGNGKHAIDVTPA
-1229 ANAVLKT
+1229 SN
-1236 SKKLIPDAELY
+1236 
-1247 TDPEDA
+1247 
-1253 SYGREET
+1253 
-1260 PHVTVKYGLHT
+1260 
-1271 EDAEEVRKL
+1271 
-1280 LANEKPFKAKLGK
+1280 
-1293 ISIFES
+1293 
-1299 EDKPYDVVKAEIES
+1299 
-1313 PELHRLNKLIA
+1313 
-1324 DNTEVTDTFP
+1324 
-1334 TYVPHVTLAYVKKG
+1334 
-1348 EGAKYVGNK
+1348 
-1357 DLAGREVDMNS
+1357 
-1368 IVFSSKNG
+1368 
-1376 ETVDIPLGVG
+1376 
-1386 NTDTVAETAS
+1386 
-1396 SEVEKPEQ
+1396 EVEKPA
-1404 PAKTPKV
+1404 PVKSVPLVPKV
-1411 KPMAS
+1411 KPLAS
-1416 FMADE
+1416 FMAD
-1421 TAAKLIRS
+1421 TDVAKAIKS
-1429 IGEEGLDDGPMG
+1429 IGTDDEAKALDF
-1441 KNLLDEIKNIGKN
+1441 IKATGTQ
-1454 YGLSEKE
+1454 YGVSEKE

-1466 QRARDNKQRR
+1466 NRARENKQRR

-2328 TNPLTFNAAND
+2328 TNPLTFDAAND
-2339 RRNQQGSES
+2339 RRDQQGSES
-2348 GGKGTRNNAGQ
+2348 RGSRTRNKPEQ
-2359 VKAPA
+2359 IKAA
-2364 KDPAKSA
+2364 PAKSA
-2371 SDLFDEVLTDLYEE
+2371 SDLFDEVLTDLYAE
-2385 ETKTKPPTDGFDDI
+2385 ETKNTPETDGFDDI
-2399 ASIMGFDDPPQMSAL
+2399 ASIMGFDPPQMSAL

-2435 LASIEAPDPRAQMD
+2435 LASIEAPDARAQMD

-2479 LQSQADE
+2479 LQSQADG
-2486 SITESDGTTT
+2486 SITETDGTIT
-2496 NIDQR
+2496 D
-2501 SDVSADNVVGE
+2501 SDKRNDLRQDNVVGE
-2512 PKSDRTG
+2512 QPADRTG
-2519 NEDAAGDMASGQ
+2519 DENAAGDMAGGQ
-2531 SDAAL
+2531 SDAAVT
-2536 ADGQKPNADTNASKP
+2536 DGPRSNTSTETPKP

-2583 ARSNFRITTELD
+2583 ARSNFRITNELD

-2611 LKLLQKLDE
+2611 IKLLQKLDE

-2648 KNKQFATEYQ
+2648 NNKQFAAEYQ
-2658 ELKDLLP
+2658 ELKELLP
-2665 ADEYKKARHSVLNA
+2665 ADEYAKARHSVLNA
-2679 HFTSKPVV
+2679 HFTSKTVV
-2687 EAIWNAVDRLG
+2687 DAIWNAVDRLG
-2698 FRRGSVLEP
+2698 FAHGTVLEP

-2718 PQAMRDDSALT
+2718 PQWMRDHSALN

-2736 TSKIAKHLYP
+2736 TSKIAKNLYP
-2746 NALIHGEKGFQEVYI
+2746 QAQIHGQKGFQEVYI

-2773 PFGDEKLFD
+2773 PFGDETIFD
-2782 KTSKELSKLRIH
+2782 KNSKELSKLRIH

-2821 SKAPEAIEARE
+2821 SKAPEAIEARK
-2832 YIAKRAGLLG
+2832 YIAERAGLIG

-2857 DVVTDIVFLQ
+2857 EVVTDIVFLQ

-2875 QLADWGD
+2875 GLADWND

-2888 EKTKQPIPVNR
+2888 PKTKEPIPVNR

-2918 YRANEPTLTPRPD
+2918 YRANEPTLMPRPD
-2931 QDLAADLAEAISKL
+2931 QDLSADLAEAIAKL
-2945 PKDVFTNRTEEIT
+2945 PKDIFTNRTEEIT
-2958 DRLTNA
+2958 EKLTNA
-2964 EQKSLD
+2964 EQKSIH

-2985 GSIYQLVTDRNG
+2985 GSIFQLVTDRNG
-2997 ITFEEPIKASDGARD
+2997 LTTEEPVKASDNARE
-3012 RIKAMIGIRQT
+3012 RIKSMIGIRQK

-3031 TDTRT
+3031 ADTRT
-3036 TDEELKPL
+3036 TDAELKPL
-3044 RDKLNKLYDRF
+3044 RDKLNTLYDRF
-3055 YDKYGYINGDTN
+3055 YKNYGYIQADTN

-3088 KGVSAAVAKRE
+3088 KGVSAATAKRE
-3099 GVEERAATAGKAD
+3099 GIEERAPSATKAD

-3117 TVSPVKPITSVT
+3117 TVSPVKTITSVS

-3138 LNQRGRLDL
+3138 LNNRGRLDL
-3147 EYMSDLYSKPADEI
+3147 DYMSDLYSKPADEI
-3161 IKELGDHVYNDPTK
+3161 IKELGDRVYNDPK
-3175 DAWVTSD
+3175 RSAWVTSD
-3182 EYLSGDVKTKLEEA
+3182 EYLSGDVKTKLQEA
-3196 KNKALEDGA
+3196 KNAALENSD
-3205 YQRNVEAL
+3205 YRRNVEAL

-3223 VDIFVKFGSPWVPQD
+3223 VDIFVKFGSPWVPQS
-3238 VYRKFIEELLDG
+3238 VYKEFIENLVDG
-3250 EFYGSYSQALGK
+3250 EFTGSYSPVLGK
-3262 FTNVR
+3262 FSNLR
-3267 ITSRNQTK
+3267 ITSRNRTL

-3283 KMTATSIAKGLLSN
+3283 HATATSILKTLLSN
-3297 KFPVVKMIKKDE
+3297 KFPVVKTVKKDE
-3309 NGRPVYNENNDPV
+3309 NGRTVYDENNNPIE
-3322 WVTDEEETAAAQG
+3322 VTDEEQTAAAQG

-3343 FADWIWKEQ
+3343 FADWIWREQ

-3360 LYNERFNRRVTRKY
+3360 LYNERFNRRVNRKY

-3379 ELPGLSRAMNLR
+3379 ELPGLSRAMQLR
-3391 PHILNFI
+3391 PHILNFV

-3434 KKPMFTVPNHLV
+3434 KKPMFVVPNHLV
-3446 EQWGAEFKKF
+3446 EQWGEEFKKF

-3479 AKIATGDWDAVVVA
+3479 AKIATGDWDSVVVA
-3493 HSSFTKIKVPKE
+3493 HSSFTKIQVPKDVE
-3505 VEIDFIQEQI
+3505 VDFIQEQI
-3515 DEMNA
+3515 AEMNA
-3520 AIEEARANAGKKDR
+3520 AIEEARQAAGKKDR

-3539 EKTIVSLQNKMDRLN
+3539 EKAIVALQNKMDRLN
-3554 AIERDDML
+3554 AIERDTLL
-3562 DFAEM
+3562 DFREM

-3574 DEAHEYKNLFFTTQK
+3574 DEAHEFKNLFFTTQK
-3589 QGVGSLGDPTGSQKA
+3589 QGVGSLGDTKGSQKA

-3613 VLRKNNDRNLIF
+3613 ILRQNNDRNVVF

-3648 TLRAHGIN
+3648 TLREHGIN
-3656 SFDSWANTFGQ
+3656 SFDAWANTFGQ

-3697 LWNEVADTITNK
+3697 VWNEVADTITNA
-3709 DIKEAAIARGEKFP
+3709 DIKAAALARGEKFP

-3755 EPLIDEETGAA
+3755 DPLLDEETGVPL
-3766 IEDYKPGTIIYRMD
+3766 EDYKHGTIVYRMD

-3785 QKNDPKE
+3785 QRENPKE

-3801 RQAGLDIRLID
+3801 RQAGLDIRLIN

-3825 AVDAIFKEYQD
+3825 AVDAIIKEYQD

-3855 AKKKAPTTLREG
+3855 KKDAKPVPVVAP
-3867 LEKLGIDPD
+3867 
-3876 SIMTETSVS
+3876 
-3885 RTVDFTKLPP
+3885 
-3895 NITDQQR
+3895 
-3902 ERLYRL
+3902 
-3908 NDLEQEAKKAKRAQD
+3908 
-3923 EDEIRDA
+3923 DEIRDA
-3930 TLEDQEVDID
+3930 TLEDEEVDLD
-3940 VALAAKSNFSAYDD
+3940 AAFAGKSNFSAYDD

-3977 DLQKAALFAKVNR
+3977 DLQKASLFAKVNR
-3990 GDIRVLFGSTK
+3990 GDIRVLLGSTK

-4034 IERQGNEFWDDDFTV
+4034 IIRQGNEFWDEDFTV

-4065 EINEQKGL
+4065 EINEQKGT

-4117 DIKKLDAQKKIF
+4117 EIKKLDSQKKIF
-4129 DRGKHDLES
+4129 ERGKHDLEA
-4138 RIQEYESGTTREQ
+4138 RIQEYESGTTRPQ
-4151 LRLGLFDKAIK
+4151 LRLGLFDQA
-4162 LADAN
+4162 LALAEKN
-4167 PITEDTVVTIDGKD
+4167 PITEDTSVTIDGKD
-4181 YKLTDISGEKPDA
+4181 YKLTDISGDKPDA

-4203 VAKVFLTA
+4203 VNKVFLTA

-4216 QQALGKFRGFD
+4216 AQSLGKFRGFD
-4227 LSFETNAAGAGYLT
+4227 LSFDVSPSGIGHLT

-4249 AESSFSSDKVV
+4249 ADSSFSSDAVV
-4260 APDFT
+4260 SPDFT
-4265 GVLTRIQNLVAKL
+4265 GVLTRIKNLVAKL
-4278 SDLKAQAERDV
+4278 GELKAEAERDV
-4289 QKVKSEYETA
+4289 QKVKDEYESA
-4299 KEQLDKP
+4299 KVQLDKP

-4337 VKVEEPTLKS
+4337 VKVEDEPTLKS
-4347 GVSTDQTDTPQFKK
+4347 GVRNDQTETLLKDGDAIADYIESQSTDYVDREMMGEYFRGSRAVLRDVPVSSITEGPSETNLKSAKKERAYAKQSSNVPPIVIENNTVIDGNHRFRAARNRGDKTISAYVVENIEDTPL
-4361 WFKDSKVVDESGKPL
+4361 DS
-4376 VVYHGTG
+4376 
-4383 ADFDIFDTRPRGR
+4383 
-4396 GLFVDGAYFT
+4396 
-4406 RDESRVDNEY
+4406 
-4416 NYGRKVAAYLSIKNP
+4416 
-4431 YYYNQYNVY
+4431 
-4440 DENGRQIPVD
+4440 
-4450 EQRAWME
+4450 
-4457 SQGYDGAIIDDEFVA
+4457 
-4472 FKPEQIKSAIGNN
+4472 
-4485 GNFDENNPSILKSGL
+4485 SILKSGL
-4500 SRKLDTAD
+4500 SRKLDESD
-4508 VLESERMTVEEM
+4508 VLESERMTVDEM
-4520 KDLAYAPFDD
+4520 KDLTYLPFDD
-4530 LIDGRAKVDVVN
+4530 LIDGRAKVDIVN

-4552 EIYRRALEYVR
+4552 EIYRRALEYNR
-4563 VKAGRTRIGAKQFED
+4563 VKAGRTRIGSKQTED

-4593 ITGLEEKRDEAK
+4593 IAGLEEKRTEAK
-4605 QLGYTPAEV
+4605 DLGYSPEEV
-4614 QVFDDH
+4614 QVFTDH
-4620 INALKE
+4620 INALEE
-4626 SAEAGQGTAVIY
+4626 SAKAGDGTAIIY
-4638 ILDRALPH
+4638 VVDRALPH
-4646 ELFHRADYMGA
+4646 EMFHRADYMGA

-4665 HSKSAAKALD
+4665 HSKASAKALD

-4722 REQYGI
+4722 RDQYGI

-4737 LKWFEGY
+4737 LTWFEGY
-4744 VEKNGIESLDNF
+4744 VEKNGIEALDNF

-4763 QTFLKQVKDEFSQ
+4763 QTFLKQVKDEFNTGTN
-4776 PAAVADGTV
+4776 AGTTADTIANENVRDGAR
-4785 GETDES
+4785 DEVD
-4791 SPPVERK
+4791 PPVERK
-4798 PEREKRGNDR
+4798 PSRKAQSDTA

-4845 YGDKTATDDAA
+4845 YGDKAATDEAT

-4910 KHYELSLT
+4910 KHYELSLK

-4951 QGVIEDKYGEGKTLN
+4951 QGVIEDKYGEGKTLS
-4966 DKEREKWEALGRELE
+4966 DSERAKWESLGRELE

-4989 LQKENRNQKAKI
+4989 LQKELRNHKAKI
-5001 KRLEEAKEG
+5001 KRLEDAKEG
-5010 KKPKKRS
+5010 KKPKRRS
-5017 SSSQKS
+5017 STSQKA

-5099 PVTIGIK
+5099 PVTIGLK

-5147 DEDFPIDDFAEV
+5147 EEDFPIDDFAEV

-5174 LPHDFEADMV
+5174 LPHDFEADMI

-5283 DTETAIGAALQA
+5283 DTDTAIGAALQA
-5295 ERIGA
+5295 ERLGA

-5497 GKPISA
+5497 GKPVSE

-5517 DTQRMVVFEALAK
+5517 DTQRMSVFEGLAK

-5596 AYYNMPAGTRAIV
+5596 AYYHMPAGTRAIV

-5757 IEAYKL
+5757 VEAYKL

-5791 PETDAEKL
+5791 PETEAEKL

-5816 EQREI
+5816 EQREL

-5877 LAVYQIGTPAEK
+5877 LAVYQLGTPAEK
-5889 EVLLPILQGKVKRVK
+5889 EVLLPILQGKAKRVK
-5904 HELEPGIVKQLEE
+5904 HDLEPGIVKQLEE